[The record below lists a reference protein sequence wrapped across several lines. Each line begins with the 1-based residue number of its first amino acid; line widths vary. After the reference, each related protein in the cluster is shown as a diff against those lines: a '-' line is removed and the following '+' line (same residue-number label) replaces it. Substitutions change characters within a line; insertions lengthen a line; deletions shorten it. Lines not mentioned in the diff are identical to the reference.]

1 MNAARLVASIAD
13 VKRGSLNAWAFCLA
27 TWLALSVVLGGPA
40 DTAAHERI
48 AELERQL
55 AASPTNGV
63 VLVQLAKLHHN
74 EATRGAKDA
83 AFHTAKARTYLDRL
97 LAQEPKHAFGLALL
111 GSTTVLTA
119 REVFWPGTKIKR
131 VREGLVLLDAAL
143 ANAPDDH
150 NARFTRAVNNLFL
163 PDLFERRVVVEGD
176 FRWLRERADRGE
188 FDSEFRQYVFL
199 YHGRALAKWAAPDGA
214 KEAWQR
220 GLDIDPKSKVADELR
235 RELEAAMPKPPA
247 A

>member
-1 MNAARLVASIAD
+1 MSSTVG
-13 VKRGSLNAWAFCLA
+13 VKEGSFSGWGW
-27 TWLALSVVLGGPA
+27 WLAAWLVLSVALGGPA
-40 DTAAHERI
+40 DKAAHERI

-55 AASPTNGV
+55 AAGPTNGV

-97 LAQEPKHAFGLALL
+97 LAQEPKHAFGIALL

-143 ANAPDDH
+143 ANAPDDPD
-150 NARFTRAVNNLFL
+150 ARFTRAVNNLFL
-163 PDLFERRVVVEGD
+163 PDLFERRAVVETD
-176 FRWLRERADRGE
+176 FKWLRERTDRGE
-188 FDSEFRQYVFL
+188 FDPEFRQYVFL
-199 YHGRALAKWAAPDGA
+199 YHGRALVKWAAPERA

-220 GLDIDPKSKVADELR
+220 GLDIDPQSKVADELR
-235 RELEAAMPKPPA
+235 RELEAAMPKAPA